1 MFENLTEKLQRTFK
15 NLRGQGKLTDEHLDT
30 ALAEIREALL
40 EGDVNVGVAD
50 ELLANIRAKAIGSE
64 VMLQLS
70 PDQQVVKVV
79 RDELAAMLGKHAK
92 PIFASR
98 PPSVWMIVGLQ
109 GSGKTTTTG
118 KLAKWLS
125 QHGHRPLVVSTDV
138 YRPAA
143 REQLAQV
150 AKAVGTA
157 IWPGTGTDKPL
168 EIVKG
173 AIKEEKLSASD
184 VVLVDTAGRLHFDDD
199 LMNELSMLK
208 KELQPSEMLFIADS
222 MIGQDAGRSAGEF
235 HKRLGLTGVILT
247 KLDGDARGGAAL
259 SIGKV
264 TGAPVKF
271 VGLGE
276 KYEALEAFYPERIV
290 SRVLGMGDL
299 MSLIERVEQTVD
311 KKVAADLERKLR
323 KEDFTLEDFRDQLK
337 QIRKMGPLEKIVDM
351 LPKMGPLQNLPKD
364 AKVDEGQLTRV
375 EAIINSMTNQERR
388 DHNVIDGKRRK
399 RIAKGSGTTVQ
410 DVNTVL
416 KQYLQMRTMMKQ
428 YGAMA
433 ARAKMK
439 GVHPDGQ
446 YKPVEKIGQW
456 IEHLQFPHRQKC
468 GGAKKHAQQSIRKER
483 SHAHEKLSLEIFCL
497 LVDDVAR
504 RISKPEKA
512 NVEYLQLEQPAEKQ
526 VPRLVNNHARKRQRR
541 NHRPRNEKHPR
552 LLLLPRRLSAAD
564 SAVVFGLTNNL
575 PAFEPVAVALR
586 KLVENLQ

>member
-15 NLRGQGKLTDEHLDT
+15 NLRGQGKLTEEHLDV
-30 ALAEIREALL
+30 ALGEIREALL

-50 ELLANIRAKAIGSE
+50 ELLKNIREKAIGSE

-70 PDQQVVKVV
+70 PDQQVVKTV
-79 RDELAAMLGKHAK
+79 RDELSALLGKHAK
-92 PIFASR
+92 PLFASK

-157 IWPGTGTDKPL
+157 IWPGAGTDKPL

-173 AIKEEKLSASD
+173 AIKEAKLSASD
-184 VVLVDTAGRLHFDDD
+184 VILVDTAGRLHVDDS
-199 LMNELSMLK
+199 LMDELSTLK
-208 KELQPSEMLFIADS
+208 RELNPSEILFIADA
-222 MIGQDAGRSAGEF
+222 MIGQDAVRSAGDF

-276 KYEALEAFYPERIV
+276 KYDALEAFYPERIV
-290 SRVLGMGDL
+290 SRVLGMGDI
-299 MSLIERVEQTVD
+299 MSLIERAEHAVD
-311 KKVAADLERKLR
+311 KKAAAELERKLR
-323 KEDFTLEDFRDQLK
+323 TEGFTLEDFRDQLK
-337 QIRKMGPLEKIVDM
+337 QIRKMGPLEQLVDM
-351 LPKMGPLQNLPKD
+351 LPKVGPLQSLPKD
-364 AKVDEGQLTRV
+364 AKVDEGKLKQV
-375 EAIINSMTNQERR
+375 EAIINSMTNQERN
-388 DHNVIDGKRRK
+388 DHSVIDGKRRK

-410 DVNTVL
+410 DVNQVI
-416 KQYLQMRTMMKQ
+416 KQYMQMRQMMKQ

-433 ARAKMK
+433 ARSRMK
-439 GVHPDGQ
+439 GLG
-446 YKPVEKIGQW
+446 
-456 IEHLQFPHRQKC
+456 
-468 GGAKKHAQQSIRKER
+468 
-483 SHAHEKLSLEIFCL
+483 KLAGMS
-497 LVDDVAR
+497 
-504 RISKPEKA
+504 
-512 NVEYLQLEQPAEKQ
+512 
-526 VPRLVNNHARKRQRR
+526 
-541 NHRPRNEKHPR
+541 
-552 LLLLPRRLSAAD
+552 
-564 SAVVFGLTNNL
+564 
-575 PAFEPVAVALR
+575 
-586 KLVENLQ
+586 

>member
-92 PIFASR
+92 PVFASR

-157 IWPGTGTDKPL
+157 LWPGTGTDKPL

-173 AIKEEKLSASD
+173 AIKEAKLSASD
-184 VVLVDTAGRLHFDDD
+184 VILVDTAGRLHIDDD

-222 MIGQDAGRSAGEF
+222 MIGQDAVRSAGEF

-276 KYEALEAFYPERIV
+276 KYDALEGFYPERIV

-299 MSLIERVEQTVD
+299 MSLIERAEQTVD
-311 KKVAADLERKLR
+311 LKQAAELERKLR
-323 KEDFTLEDFRDQLK
+323 RSEFTLEDFRDQLR
-337 QIRKMGPLEKIVDM
+337 QIRKMGPIEQVLGM
-351 LPKMGPLQNLPKD
+351 LPKIGPLSNMPKD
-364 AKVDEGQLTRV
+364 VQVDESRLKRI
-375 EAIINSMTNQERR
+375 EAIVNSMTASERN
-388 DHNVIDGKRRK
+388 DHSVIDGKRRK
-399 RIAKGSGTTVQ
+399 RIARGSGTSVQ
-410 DVNTVL
+410 EVNQVV
-416 KQYLQMRTMMKQ
+416 KQYLQMRQMMKQ
-428 YGAMA
+428 YGALA
-433 ARAKMK
+433 AK
-439 GVHPDGQ
+439 GRLKGL
-446 YKPVEKIGQW
+446 G
-456 IEHLQFPHRQKC
+456 
-468 GGAKKHAQQSIRKER
+468 
-483 SHAHEKLSLEIFCL
+483 KLSG
-497 LVDDVAR
+497 A
-504 RISKPEKA
+504 S
-512 NVEYLQLEQPAEKQ
+512 
-526 VPRLVNNHARKRQRR
+526 
-541 NHRPRNEKHPR
+541 
-552 LLLLPRRLSAAD
+552 
-564 SAVVFGLTNNL
+564 
-575 PAFEPVAVALR
+575 
-586 KLVENLQ
+586 